1 VTKVKDSEI
10 KMDWSANVN
19 KQQIAKIIELLILK
33 KTEIRVRIKGQQN
46 PFRSKFIKLSSR
58 SGDNY
63 SKTPENQPAL
73 IMEKVFPEQGNSLVE
88 TSPNVLIECVL
99 GEVQLRFNSR
109 YLGIS
114 SDYPYFGIIIELPD
128 SLEIKEQRRDDRI
141 TPKMPDFIS
150 VEFSLGDKT
159 GKKQS
164 YELDIFDCSRHGL
177 GLLVTDKNIELL
189 RMLKPGDKIKDITF
203 YATWTMIQVD
213 AVVKHR
219 SKIESG
225 KHKGQYVIG
234 VESSDIIEN
243 CKPTDSEGTGH
254 KAPANHD
261 SSE

>member
-1 VTKVKDSEI
+1 
-10 KMDWSANVN
+10 MDWSVNIN
-19 KQQIAKIIELLILK
+19 KQQIGKIFELLILK
-33 KTEIRVRIKGQQN
+33 KTEIRVRIKGQEN
-46 PFRSKFIKLSSR
+46 PFRSKFIKLGSR
-58 SGDNY
+58 AVE
-63 SKTPENQPAL
+63 SKSNTPEKQPVL
-73 IMEKVFPEQGNSLVE
+73 IMEKVFPEQGNSLIE
-88 TSPNVLIECVL
+88 SSPNVLIECVL

-114 SDYPYFGIIIELPD
+114 SDYPYFGIVIEFPD

-141 TPKMPDFIS
+141 IPKMPDFIS
-150 VEFSLGDKT
+150 VEFSLGDES
-159 GKKQS
+159 GKGRS
-164 YELDIFDCSRHGL
+164 YELDIVDCSRHGL
-177 GLLVTDKNIELL
+177 GLLVTEKDIELL

-243 CKPTDSEGTGH
+243 CKPSDSEGTKH
-254 KAPANHD
+254 KALANHG
-261 SSE
+261 SSG